1 MRSRITI
8 QNKMKSQKEMARRI
22 RNYITETDSAF
33 SFCPQSRNHKH
44 CSAIF
49 FVFVGERI
57 ELEFKTTDRNVDEIQ
72 EVLNFENWYNGKEYL
87 KTPKRSAVMNE
98 KSRIEKMQILIE
110 AKLPIF
116 ENLSEQGDFERLW
129 NDMVNA

>member
-33 SFCPQSRNHKH
+33 SFCPQSRSHKH

-49 FVFVGERI
+49 FVFAGDRI
-57 ELEFKTTDRNVDEIQ
+57 ELEFKTTDRNADEIQ

-87 KTPKRSAVMNE
+87 KTPRKSAVMNE

-110 AKLPIF
+110 ARLPIF